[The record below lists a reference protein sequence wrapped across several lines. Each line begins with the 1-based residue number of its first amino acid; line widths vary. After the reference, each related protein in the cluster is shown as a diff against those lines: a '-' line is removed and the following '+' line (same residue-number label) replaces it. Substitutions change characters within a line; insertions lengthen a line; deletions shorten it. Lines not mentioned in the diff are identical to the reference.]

1 MTINK
6 LAKKLGYD
14 PKTIEEKAS
23 MLFVVQSLRSVES
36 ELWEIGSKFG
46 VKTVEELDQK
56 IASGKITESQG
67 MEDLYRFDFLVEK
80 KKELEMI
87 FKESMEKS
95 QNRLNLWESI
105 KSSTASPQWNL
116 GI

>member
-1 MTINK
+1 MIFNK
-6 LAKKLGYD
+6 LAKKLGD
-14 PKTIEEKAS
+14 NPKRIEEKAS
-23 MLFVVQSLRSVES
+23 TLFVVQSLRLVES
-36 ELWEIGSKFG
+36 ELWEIGTKFG

-67 MEDLYRFDFLVEK
+67 MEDFYRFDFLVEK

-87 FKESMEKS
+87 LKESMKNS